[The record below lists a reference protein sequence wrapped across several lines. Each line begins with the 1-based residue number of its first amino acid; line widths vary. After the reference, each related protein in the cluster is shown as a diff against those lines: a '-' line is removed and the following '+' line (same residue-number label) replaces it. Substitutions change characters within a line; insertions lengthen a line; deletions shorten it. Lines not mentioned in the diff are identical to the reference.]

1 MNIRVKFLDK
11 VRINSMKMKMF
22 ILKRKTKK
30 MIKKMILVFLDND
43 IDSFLN

>member
-1 MNIRVKFLDK
+1 MSIRVKFLDK

-30 MIKKMILVFLDND
+30 LIKKMILVFLDND